1 MVKKSSSNRRHRTKK
16 INDACKVKKN
26 DTVNK
31 KRWTAQSK
39 NEFFKQKRKKNEIK
53 NKSSSKITRRE
64 KKSVKMLKRENIW
77 LKTTEKTK
85 KKKWRKK
92 RRTKPKTKFI
102 FVVCRRRRI
111 HFTKGIKCLKS
122 KRGDYFLQSLLYNL
136 RTLCAN
142 RSIGKPLRKK

>member
-39 NEFFKQKRKKNEIK
+39 NEFFKQKRKKRNKEQIVVK
-53 NKSSSKITRRE
+53 NHSTRKKIR
-64 KKSVKMLKRENIW
+64 KNVKTWKYLIEDDGKNQKE
-77 LKTTEKTK
+77 
-85 KKKWRKK
+85 KWRKK